1 MSPRLRPLDPEEIA
15 PDLLELPAFRRSSRP
30 VPFNIYR
37 TLAHHPDL
45 LRQWLVF
52 SEGIRF
58 TGRLPA
64 RDRELLILRT
74 GWNCKSEY
82 EWGQHVAFGRRAGIT
97 DDELLA
103 LCRPLAEGSDWTA
116 SDRALLQAADELH
129 DTSTL
134 RDVTWTA
141 MESHYDEA
149 QLVEACMLVGQYHLV
164 SFALNALGVDRDE
177 GLPPFPSLP

>member
-1 MSPRLRPLDPEEIA
+1 MTPRLRPLDPAEI
-15 PDLLELPAFRRSSRP
+15 PQDLLDLPAFRRSGSP

-45 LRQWLVF
+45 LREWLVF

-58 TGRLPA
+58 NGRLPE

-82 EWGQHVAFGRRAGIT
+82 EWGQHVAFGRRAGMT

-103 LCRPLAEGSDWTA
+103 LCRPVADGAWSA
-116 SDRALLQAADELH
+116 SDRTLLQAADELH
-129 DTSTL
+129 NTSTL
-134 RDVTWTA
+134 SDETWAA
-141 MESHYDEA
+141 MVPHYDEA
-149 QLVEACMLVGQYHLV
+149 QLVETCMLVGQYHLV
-164 SFALNALGVDRDE
+164 SFSLNALRVDRDE
-177 GLPPFPSLP
+177 GLPPFPSPP

>member
-1 MSPRLRPLDPEEIA
+1 MTPRLRPLDPEEIP
-15 PDLLELPAFRRSSRP
+15 PDLLDLPAFRRSGRA

-58 TGRLPA
+58 TGRLPE

-74 GWNCKSEY
+74 GWNCRSEY
-82 EWGQHVAFGRRAGIT
+82 EWGQHVAFGRRAGMT
-97 DDELLA
+97 DAELLA
-103 LCRPLAEGSDWTA
+103 LCQPVEEGAWTA
-116 SDRALLQAADELH
+116 PDRALLQAADELH
-129 DTSTL
+129 KTATL
-134 RDVTWTA
+134 SDEVWSA
-141 MESHYDEA
+141 MASHYDEA

-164 SFALNALGVDRDE
+164 SFSLNALRVERDE
-177 GLPPFPSLP
+177 GLPPFPSPP